1 MREKDMNMTARVAAA
16 MIAYYAGEVRRINHF
31 LTVYGYAKAMGEL
44 EGLDE
49 EAREILEITALTH
62 DIGIKASQEKH
73 GSYTPA
79 SQEEEGRHAARA
91 LLEPLGC
98 APRVIDRVCQIIGR
112 HHTYTDIDG
121 PDCQILIEA
130 DFLVNID
137 GMGMSMDAARKVKE
151 NVFKTRTGLAFLK
164 DIYGI

>member
-1 MREKDMNMTARVAAA
+1 MPMTARVTAA
-16 MIAYYAGEVRRINHF
+16 MIAYYAGDIKRIAHF

-44 EGLDE
+44 EGLDKE
-49 EAREILEITALTH
+49 TQEILEITALTH
-62 DIGIKASQEKH
+62 DIGIKASIEKH
-73 GSYTPA
+73 GSYTPS
-79 SQEEEGRHAARA
+79 SQEEEGRHAARV

-98 APRVIDRVCQIIGR
+98 APGVIERVCRIIGR

-137 GMGMSMDAARKVKE
+137 GMGMSLDAARKVKE
-151 NVFKTRTGLAFLK
+151 NVFKTKAGLAFLK